1 MQEFMIIGPAAC
13 RVKPSHALSARCFNG
28 LNRFADAY
36 LRCFSVTAPA
46 SGNVCSLLKQ
56 NRVSIRRQAAACRRL
71 PLRFVVRAYFWLN
84 SNLHLPRRNHLAML
98 QRSRRFVTRPYGNE
112 PSLAVTDVPLE
123 EVNHLN
129 RITLRTGNLFL
140 T

>member
-1 MQEFMIIGPAAC
+1 MI
-13 RVKPSHALSARCFNG
+13 N
-28 LNRFADAY
+28 AY
-36 LRCFSVTAPA
+36 SVTAPA